1 MKLLHSKKKGA
12 SGSTSY
18 RNTRVSP
25 WGTKVGYESEA
36 ASYTRPC
43 STPRQS
49 ILANLASEKH
59 QAGIR
64 VIAWKQ
70 GGGRHIEAQHCGGA
84 VRQGISH
91 V

>member
-18 RNTRVSP
+18 KNTRVSP
-25 WGTKVGYESEA
+25 WRTEVGHESEA

-43 STPRQS
+43 PTPRQS
-49 ILANLASEKH
+49 VPANLASEKH
-59 QAGIR
+59 QASIR

-70 GGGRHIEAQHCGGA
+70 GGRSYIKAQHC
-84 VRQGISH
+84 
-91 V
+91 